1 MGIRTFDTVAA
12 DRSAS
17 ALVGRTGRSDWARGR
32 RVSPIGSPAASF
44 LLSVQRRHGNQ
55 FVQRLVQPP
64 SGGRPPGPVPGL
76 QPMLRL
82 GSPGDRY
89 ERQAD
94 LVARRVTSRR
104 PGSGSADHDAGH
116 GAGRDAGRRDRGE
129 AGPSPGLEAGL
140 EASIRHL
147 TGGGRPLGSTAARPM
162 ERAFGM
168 DFGRVRVHSDPGS
181 DDVCRR
187 IGARAFTVG
196 DHIFFR
202 RGEQSSAGA
211 SGRHVLAHE
220 LTHVVQQRGMVP
232 AGGDSGGSAR
242 AASTAGAPR
251 NTIQA
256 FWLKRGGKYYWKR
269 ASEHKYFKLPKETHS
284 SKKHPGKTPVFVEYW
299 DMAGSNIE
307 IDPQVGD
314 KVPEKKRANKIGELR
329 KGVVEDL
336 VRIRGTAIGGRLLR
350 FLAARSH
357 RKTIIRPSL
366 PPGGP
371 DPETAYFE
379 TGTSHV
385 NFRVDEIYDAFDWL
399 ANRNDWVE
407 VNWRMMPTDVV
418 LFHELVHA
426 YHNAT
431 DTAASG
437 YLDDQEALDPVDIGI
452 KYEEYKT
459 VGLDTAD
466 GSHKYSGK
474 RFTENKYR
482 TARKLPLRTT
492 YRVPAKPG
500 VIIRKSSRGAF
511 NLEDSGEGSGSG

>member
-1 MGIRTFDTVAA
+1 M
-12 DRSAS
+12 
-17 ALVGRTGRSDWARGR
+17 
-32 RVSPIGSPAASF
+32 
-44 LLSVQRRHGNQ
+44 
-55 FVQRLVQPP
+55 
-64 SGGRPPGPVPGL
+64 
-76 QPMLRL
+76 
-82 GSPGDRY
+82 
-89 ERQAD
+89 
-94 LVARRVTSRR
+94 
-104 PGSGSADHDAGH
+104 
-116 GAGRDAGRRDRGE
+116 
-129 AGPSPGLEAGL
+129 
-140 EASIRHL
+140 
-147 TGGGRPLGSTAARPM
+147 
-162 ERAFGM
+162 
-168 DFGRVRVHSDPGS
+168 
-181 DDVCRR
+181 
-187 IGARAFTVG
+187 
-196 DHIFFR
+196 
-202 RGEQSSAGA
+202 
-211 SGRHVLAHE
+211 
-220 LTHVVQQRGMVP
+220 
-232 AGGDSGGSAR
+232 
-242 AASTAGAPR
+242 
-251 NTIQA
+251 
-256 FWLKRGGKYYWKR
+256 
-269 ASEHKYFKLPKETHS
+269 
-284 SKKHPGKTPVFVEYW
+284 
-299 DMAGSNIE
+299 
-307 IDPQVGD
+307 
-314 KVPEKKRANKIGELR
+314 
-329 KGVVEDL
+329 
-336 VRIRGTAIGGRLLR
+336 RIRGTAIGGRLLR